1 MTVISIGVD
10 AHKALHVAVALDEHG
25 RELRQWR
32 GSNSP
37 AGWQEFRDWLDELG
51 EERQVGIEGAWSYG
65 RGLAQH
71 LIEADETVFEVNT
84 RWTALGRRHARKQDK
99 SDRLDAHA
107 IALFVHREGETLHEI
122 AADDVT
128 AILNLLSTERD
139 ATLAE
144 ATRLRNQ
151 LHALL
156 LQLDPQYKQR
166 IPNLKTKTAQRQL
179 RRYRTS
185 DSHPLNQERAAAVRR
200 LARRLSLALEQ
211 ADELAERIRAI
222 AGRRFSPLTEVFG
235 VNLLTA
241 GTLAGILGPG
251 HRFASDAA
259 LAAYAGVAPLETS
272 SAGGVRHRLNRGA
285 NRRLNAVIYLIAL
298 TQAHYSDEAR
308 AYIERRVSEGKTK
321 REAMR
326 ALKRYIIRAI
336 WRAWRRCDLA
346 PSLLEVR
353 TAA

>member
-1 MTVISIGVD
+1 MISIGVD

-32 GSNSP
+32 GPNSGS
-37 AGWQEFRDWLDELG
+37 GWQDFSNWLNELG
-51 EERQVGIEGAWSYG
+51 AERRVGIEGAWNYG

-71 LIEADETVFEVNT
+71 LVEAGETVFEVNT
-84 RWTALGRRHARKQDK
+84 RWTALGRRHARKPDK
-99 SDRLDAHA
+99 SDHLDALA
-107 IALFVHREGETLHEI
+107 IALFVHREGDALHAV

-128 AILNLLSTERD
+128 AVLNLLSTERD
-139 ATLAE
+139 AALAE

-156 LQLDPQYKQR
+156 HQLDPQYKQR
-166 IPNLKTKTAQRQL
+166 IPTLKTKAAQRRL
-179 RRYRTS
+179 RRYRTT
-185 DSHPLNQERAAAVRR
+185 DPDPLSQERASSVRR
-200 LARRLSLALEQ
+200 LTRRLSLALEQ
-211 ADELAERIRAI
+211 AEELAERIRTI
-222 AGRRFSPLTEVFG
+222 AAPHFAPLTEVFG

-251 HRFASDAA
+251 HRFANDAA

-298 TQAHYSDEAR
+298 TQAHYSEKAR
-308 AYIERRVSEGKTK
+308 AYIDRRVSEGKTK

-326 ALKRYIIRAI
+326 ALKRYIVRAI
-336 WRAWRRCDLA
+336 WRAWRRCKLA
-346 PSLLEVR
+346 QPLPDAR